1 MQSLKILGLMSGSSL
16 DGLDIALV
24 EFNRSESRNAF
35 ILIHSETVS
44 YPESLQRRL
53 ANAPLMSARDLMT
66 LEIDYTKA
74 MSQIVLRWLA
84 RSEFNIDYI
93 ASHGHTIFHYPKEGL
108 TKQIGNG
115 GVLAALTGIPVI
127 CDFRNGDIALK
138 GQGAPMAPLADRDL
152 FPGHSMYL
160 NMGGI
165 SNISIFDNLKIQ
177 AYDICPC
184 NQLLN
189 YLALEKGKPF
199 DPEGKW
205 ASRGKLNEALYHA
218 LGSNPFYKLKPP
230 KSMDNQWIR
239 ENVFIVLD
247 AFSVPVEDKLHT
259 CVQFIVD
266 HIVREVQKHK
276 DLKGSTLFVTGG
288 GVNNSFMINLLKKK
302 LDIFGVDLIL
312 PLREIIDFK
321 EAILIAYAGF
331 LRVLEE
337 NNMISQVT
345 GARRDSIG
353 GCIYLS

>member
-1 MQSLKILGLMSGSSL
+1 MHSKKILGLMSGSSL

-24 EFNRSESRNAF
+24 EFNRLNSKNSF
-35 ILIHSETVS
+35 ILLEANTIA

-53 ANAPLMSARDLMT
+53 ANAPLMSAKDMML

-74 MSQIVLRWLA
+74 MSQIVQRWL
-84 RSEFNIDYI
+84 RNSPFEIDYI
-93 ASHGHTIFHYPKEGL
+93 ASHGHTIFHFPKEGL

-115 GVLAALTGIPVI
+115 GVLAAHTKIPVI

-138 GQGAPMAPLADRDL
+138 GQGAPMAPIADRDL

-165 SNISIFDNLKIQ
+165 SNISIFKKNSIQ
-177 AYDICPC
+177 AYDISPC

-189 YLALEKGKPF
+189 YLSQQKGKPY
-199 DPEGKW
+199 DLNGKW

-230 KSMDNQWIR
+230 KSLDNQWIR

-247 AFSVPVEDKLHT
+247 AFSIKLEDKMNT
-259 CVQFIVD
+259 CVHFIVD
-266 HIVREVQKHK
+266 HIIGEIQQFKN
-276 DLKGSTLFVTGG
+276 LKGKTLFVTGG
-288 GVNNSFMINLLKKK
+288 GANNTFMIKMLKEK
-302 LDIFGVDLIL
+302 LDIFGIELIL
-312 PLREIIDFK
+312 PLKEIIDFK

-331 LRVLEE
+331 LRVLKE

-345 GARRDSIG
+345 GAKRDSIG